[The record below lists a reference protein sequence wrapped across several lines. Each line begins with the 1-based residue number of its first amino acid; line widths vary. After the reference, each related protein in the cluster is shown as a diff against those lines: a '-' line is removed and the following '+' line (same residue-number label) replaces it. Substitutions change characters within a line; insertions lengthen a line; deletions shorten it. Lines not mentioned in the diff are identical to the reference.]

1 MFINETK
8 GWYGSLSKIGRDAA
22 IQAFLKLS
30 GYKHGPKKQIPHKIV
45 PKMEKNNLEN
55 FRDNLIIIKK
65 YYNTV
70 KDIKKNSNK
79 QKTETNNNKEKNLQF
94 HNYFHPQTEIDETR
108 YINSPTCTKYT
119 PKYSL
124 IFPKLITGTKWKIM
138 SGRTYK
144 KLKIDEKD
152 FLITHES
159 KIDSGYKFMVNM
171 NKTTRRG
178 DIFGNRDVRLRSDKK
193 FDYKLFRKKKRKNNS
208 YNRNKENIN
217 NSKKKNNYRNLTIGN
232 NKIISNKIDSLRRSV
247 KLNKTLSIENINNNN
262 NQIDIND
269 EQYLNDDIKANIK
282 KSKSINIKTNLKIL
296 LEYKQNKNHLAKKK
310 KILHKT
316 LKKSND
322 KSENSKKNEISFE
335 TKNHTINFGKVI
347 SREKYYKIHSKERY
361 LDVGRTINYSLIEER
376 PKTFKFSHSTKNS
389 NIIKQFKGIEP
400 NVDFDANKA
409 NNIRVIHPLGKVPNF
424 NLILARPGKK
434 KNPLPSFMQKLFNKE
449 SYYSI
454 TEKTLKLNEYS
465 KGKLGKV
472 ESSFFPKDSFNN
484 IVNIQIIAGK
494 DFEEDIKIDDINR
507 KKDRI
512 KDKMKFKYKSLG
524 KLIKEGALTKFDN
537 ITFKSIYKT
546 KRFFN
551 NDLNKYLFGIN
562 KEKEE
567 TS

>member
-30 GYKHGPKKQIPHKIV
+30 GYKNGPKKQIPQKIV
-45 PKMEKNNLEN
+45 PKIEKNNLEN

-232 NKIISNKIDSLRRSV
+232 NKIISNKIDSVRRSV

-361 LDVGRTINYSLIEER
+361 LDVGRKINYSLIEER

-494 DFEEDIKIDDINR
+494 DFEEDIKIDDINS

>member
-361 LDVGRTINYSLIEER
+361 LDVGRKINYSLIEER